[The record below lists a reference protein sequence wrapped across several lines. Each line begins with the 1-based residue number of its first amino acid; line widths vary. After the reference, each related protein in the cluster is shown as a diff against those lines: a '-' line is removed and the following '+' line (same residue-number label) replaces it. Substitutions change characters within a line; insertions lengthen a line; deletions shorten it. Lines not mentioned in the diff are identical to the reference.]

1 MFFRQE
7 FTMWK
12 IKQIIVNT
20 ISNIRDQLKYTT
32 LYMLVLYWTASFF
45 QFSRAILIRELV
57 CSRTRIKGIF

>member
-32 LYMLVLYWTASFF
+32 LY
-45 QFSRAILIRELV
+45 I
-57 CSRTRIKGIF
+57 C